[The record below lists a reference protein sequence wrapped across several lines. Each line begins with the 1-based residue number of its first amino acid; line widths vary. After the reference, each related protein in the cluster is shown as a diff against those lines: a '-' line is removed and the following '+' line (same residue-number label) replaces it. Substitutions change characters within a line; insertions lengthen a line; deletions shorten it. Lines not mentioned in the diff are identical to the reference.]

1 MLCGVGGRTIAE
13 AKERLS
19 YSEAMQWHAYMKK
32 RGGTNLGLRLEAGFA
47 LVATA
52 ISRSVGG
59 KAKFEDFTPHLK
71 DEEESGL
78 MNIFS
83 KLGGKGG

>member
-1 MLCGVGGRTIAE
+1 MCGVGGRTIAE

-19 YSEAMQWHAYMKK
+19 YEEALKWQAYRKK
-32 RGGTNLGLRLEAGFA
+32 RGSLNLGLRLEEGFA

-59 KAKFEDFTPHLK
+59 KAKFDDFAPHLK
-71 DEEESGL
+71 DEETGL
-78 MNIFS
+78 MDIFS